1 MRRAASVLL
10 LLLVMGVAV
19 ALLVSGRLYVVRSSS
34 MMPSIRAGDAI
45 LVRGPDGSSRV
56 GEVVLFE
63 MQGQLIT
70 HRVVEVRSEGL
81 VTKGDAN
88 VEPDPWLVD
97 EDEVRGRVILRLP
110 YAGWLL
116 AFLRQPGGWLL
127 LVVLPAVAFVFVYGR
142 RTWRSYRGW
151 RAEAGAGELDQRA
164 TGRTFASDAFVYRP
178 RKDRRW
184 WRRLTPPR
192 SLGVIGVLVVISIP
206 GLTARGSLGFFSATH
221 SGAVEISTALPQLSA
236 FVDIKPEVLQLQSHG
251 DHVTAFI
258 GLPEGYI
265 AGIDVSTVR
274 LCVGTSSCG
283 GAGIGAGDPIWTHG
297 GRILKV
303 TFDREG
309 VIALVASV
317 APPADVTLTVSG
329 LVDGALFAGSDV
341 VRVIG
346 CGFDDPSPSPSPDP
360 AVSSSDSPD
369 ASPSASPSDSPEP
382 EPTPASSH
390 QTPG

>member
-1 MRRAASVLL
+1 
-10 LLLVMGVAV
+10 MGVAV

-45 LVRGPDGSSRV
+45 LVRGLDSSPGV
-56 GEVVLFE
+56 GEIVLYE
-63 MQGQLIT
+63 TQGQLIT
-70 HRVVEVRSEGL
+70 HRVVEVRSDGL

-97 EDEVRGRVILRLP
+97 EDDVRGKVILRLP

-127 LVVLPAVAFVFVYGR
+127 LVVLPAVAFVVVYGR

-151 RAEAGAGELDQRA
+151 RAEAGADELDQPA
-164 TGRTFASDAFVYRP
+164 TGRTFASDAFVYLP

-192 SLGVIGVLVVISIP
+192 SRGVIGVLVVISIA
-206 GLTARGSLGFFSATH
+206 GLTARGSLGFFSATS
-221 SGAVEISTALPQLSA
+221 SGAVEISTALPQLSV
-236 FVDIKPEVLQLQSHG
+236 FVDIKPEVLQLRSQG

-258 GLPEGYI
+258 GLPDGNV

-283 GAGIGAGDPIWTHG
+283 GGGIGASDPMWTHG
-297 GRILKV
+297 GRMLKV

-309 VIALVASV
+309 VFALVAYV

-341 VRVIG
+341 VRVID
-346 CGFDDPSPSPSPDP
+346 CGFDDPSPSPDP

-382 EPTPASSH
+382 GPTPASSH
-390 QTPG
+390 RTSG